1 MRKLKKSQKV
11 VVAMSG
17 GVDSSV
23 AAALLKEAGFEVM
36 GIFMKLDG
44 LKSSENERR
53 ARSVAKKLNISFHI
67 QDYRKEF
74 KEKIIKS
81 FIKECKKGKT
91 PNPCVV
97 CNKEIKFKLLFKQ
110 LSRFKA
116 DFIATGHYARVRNNK
131 LLKGKDKNK
140 DQAYFLWQLS
150 SKLLK
155 KTLFPVGGY
164 TKKEVK
170 QLAGNFNLSVKNIP
184 ESQEICFIKTTV
196 NDFLKKHLKQKPGA
210 IVDTKGKIIGK
221 HQGLWFYTIGQR
233 KGIKLSGGPYYVL
246 DKNLKRNALIVTKDE
261 RDLSKEEL
269 KTEKVNWISG
279 RSPKLPLKIKAKIR
293 YLHKAAEARI
303 IKKGDYKIKFLKPQ
317 RAVTPGQSI
326 VFYHGQEVLGGGI
339 IV

>member
-1 MRKLKKSQKV
+1 
-11 VVAMSG
+11 MSG

-23 AAALLKEAGFEVM
+23 AAALLKEADFEVT
-36 GIFMKLDG
+36 GIFMKLDE

-53 ARSVAKKLNISFHI
+53 ARSVAKKLNIPFYI

-81 FIKECKKGKT
+81 FIKECEKGKT

-97 CNKEIKFKLLFKQ
+97 CNKEIKFKLLFKH
-110 LSRFKA
+110 FKA
-116 DFIATGHYARVRNNK
+116 DFIATGHYARIKDNR

-140 DQAYFLWQLS
+140 DQSYFLWRLD
-150 SKLLK
+150 SKLLNR
-155 KTLFPVGGY
+155 TLFPVGGY

-170 QLAGNFNLSVKNIP
+170 QLAGNFNLSMKDVA

-196 NDFLKKHLKQKPGA
+196 NDFLKEYLKQKPGA
-210 IVDTKGKIIGK
+210 IVDTKGKVIGK

-246 DKNLKRNALIVTKDE
+246 DKNLKRNTLIVTKDE
-261 RDLSKEEL
+261 RDLSKKEL
-269 KTEKVNWISG
+269 KAEKVNWIKD

-293 YLHKAAEARI
+293 YLHKAAEAKI
-303 IKKGDYKIKFLKPQ
+303 ISKNKKGDYKIEFSKPQ
-317 RAVTPGQSI
+317 RAVTPGQSV
-326 VFYHGQEVLGGGI
+326 VFYCGQEVLGGGI
-339 IV
+339 IK